1 MTNLSKY
8 NIVLLS
14 AGVGRRL
21 GSFGK
26 IKPKCLIEINKIS
39 LISKIIYKL
48 KKRNVKFV
56 SIIVGYKAKLIIKHL
71 KKIKGIKFNFIKITQ
86 YRKNGHGYSLYQFK
100 DQWKK
105 EPKPLLMIHTDIIF
119 EDNYLD
125 NIIKDKKSNIIGIK
139 GVKNHILKKDSF
151 VVKDDN
157 RGIMNKIGRR
167 WQIKAPSGEIIGL
180 NKISSQTTKNLFKFM
195 DKFFNDKK
203 NRLLS
208 WEQVINKYINFKS
221 DKFYCLKKQY
231 YKWININ
238 KMSDYNLAIKNF

>member
-1 MTNLSKY
+1 MINLSKY

-26 IKPKCLIEINKIS
+26 TKPKCLLTINKIS

-48 KKRNVKFV
+48 KKRNAKFI
-56 SIIVGYKAKLIIKHL
+56 SIIVGYKAKLIIEHL
-71 KKIKGIKFNFIKITQ
+71 KRIKGIKFNFIKITQ

-125 NIIKDKKSNIIGIK
+125 NIINDKKENIIGIK
-139 GVKNHILKKDSF
+139 DVKNHILKKNSF
-151 VVKDDN
+151 VVKEDN
-157 RGIMNKIGRR
+157 KRILNKIGRCS
-167 WQIKAPSGEIIGL
+167 QIKTPLGEIIGL
-180 NKISSQTTKNLFKFM
+180 NKFSSQTTKNLFKFM
-195 DKFFNDKK
+195 DKFFRDKK

-208 WEQVINKYINFKS
+208 WEQVINKYLNFKN